1 MCSDMFVERAD
12 QTTSA
17 RRHHLLHSLTLCLD
31 HITSH
36 APLLPAR
43 LFRAVVPSLSPLL
56 PSKRA
61 IGSITTANGEAHG
74 REGGRKGKGKKRMR
88 DFEGDE
94 SLGGSDGSLAM
105 TSDEASVMLQAL
117 EGMSQSTGY
126 VLF

>member
-1 MCSDMFVERAD
+1 
-12 QTTSA
+12 
-17 RRHHLLHSLTLCLD
+17 
-31 HITSH
+31 
-36 APLLPAR
+36 
-43 LFRAVVPSLSPLL
+43 
-56 PSKRA
+56 
-61 IGSITTANGEAHG
+61 
-74 REGGRKGKGKKRMR
+74 MR